1 MVISQWFPAPF
12 QEPNVEINQTEM
24 TATCSTKG
32 GYPKPELKWS
42 SGDGGTGL
50 EPRELETNITV
61 EEDATY
67 SISSTVNITGF
78 QKVTC
83 RVYNPTSNHTLSATK
98 DIQESPGA

>member
-1 MVISQWFPAPF
+1 
-12 QEPNVEINQTEM
+12 M

-61 EEDATY
+61 EAALAAQ
-67 SISSTVNITGF
+67 STSQGF
-78 QKVTC
+78 
-83 RVYNPTSNHTLSATK
+83 RR
-98 DIQESPGA
+98 

>member
-42 SGDGGTGL
+42 SGDEGTGL
-50 EPRELETNITV
+50 EPHELETNITV
-61 EEDATY
+61 EAALAAQ
-67 SISSTVNITGF
+67 STSQGF
-78 QKVTC
+78 
-83 RVYNPTSNHTLSATK
+83 RR
-98 DIQESPGA
+98 

>member
-1 MVISQWFPAPF
+1 
-12 QEPNVEINQTEM
+12 M

-61 EEDATY
+61 PLAAQ
-67 SISSTVNITGF
+67 STSQGF
-78 QKVTC
+78 
-83 RVYNPTSNHTLSATK
+83 RR
-98 DIQESPGA
+98 

>member
-1 MVISQWFPAPF
+1 
-12 QEPNVEINQTEM
+12 M

-83 RVYNPTSNHTLSATK
+83 RVYNPTSNQTLSATK